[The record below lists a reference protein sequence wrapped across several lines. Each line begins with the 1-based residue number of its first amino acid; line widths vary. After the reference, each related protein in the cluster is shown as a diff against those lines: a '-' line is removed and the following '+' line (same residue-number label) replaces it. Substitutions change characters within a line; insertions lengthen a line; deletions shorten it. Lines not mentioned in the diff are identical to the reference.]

1 MSVCACEYRC
11 PPRLADSSLTFT
23 SQGMEVILRHTVI
36 LLEASPSH
44 QLFNDGEV
52 SETLRK
58 VVCSEYISRDVFYG
72 RCLGFQVLHCLLRNT
87 VPLYGNTTCS

>member
-1 MSVCACEYRC
+1 MC

-23 SQGMEVILRHTVI
+23 SQGMEVILRNTVI
-36 LLEASPSH
+36 LLEVSPSH

-72 RCLGFQVLHCLLRNT
+72 RCLGFQVLRVQVL
-87 VPLYGNTTCS
+87 SSIAF